1 MAAMRAAILLFCA
14 LAAAACVPAAVAA
27 DRATPRP
34 PPVAAIAPREAEL
47 RLDVIELTCHSCAG
61 QVAEGT
67 ARIPGVLHVSAEI
80 LDHLLVVRYDPTRL
94 SESALIA
101 AIDKVVDRVAN

>member
-1 MAAMRAAILLFCA
+1 MRTAILLLALLLASCA
-14 LAAAACVPAAVAA
+14 APAAASLAGTRPPAPAPAA
-27 DRATPRP
+27 
-34 PPVAAIAPREAEL
+34 AIVPHQAEL

-67 ARIPGVLHVSAEI
+67 ARVPGVLHVSAAI
-80 LDHLLVVRYDPTRL
+80 LEHTLVVTYDPTRL

-101 AIDKVVDRVAN
+101 AIDKVVDSVAQ

>member
-1 MAAMRAAILLFCA
+1 MAAMRAAILLWCA
-14 LAAAACVPAAVAA
+14 LAVACGPVAVAA
-27 DRATPRP
+27 DRATPHP
-34 PPVAAIAPREAEL
+34 APVAAIAPREAEL

-101 AIDKVVDRVAN
+101 AIDRVVDAVAD